1 LNFRATLE
9 PAKDLRIEVTAT
21 QVYSISQSSIY
32 RYHNA
37 ADDTLLP
44 YATGFHN
51 FNLMD
56 QGNYSISFL
65 AIGSTFERSS
75 LSNGYNSAVFD
86 KFLQYRDEISLRLAT
101 ERAIMDTSYSA
112 EFIPLSEDTTG
123 GQRVGYD
130 GFSYLSQDVLLPA
143 FLAAYGGYDVNTVS
157 LNARPKLP
165 LPNWTLNYTGLMK
178 MDMFKK
184 AFQTFTVTHG
194 YRSLYTM
201 SSFITNLQLEQRTLE
216 GQASNDIRNQNGDFL
231 AEYQVSSVTVSE
243 NFSPLI
249 GINMRMKNNT
259 SFKAEIKRDRMLNLS
274 VVNNQLTEMKGT
286 ELVIGAG
293 YIIKDVRFKFIRV
306 GANKT
311 PVQSNLELKFD
322 FSMRD
327 NQTVIRRIYEDLTQ
341 VTAGQNIYSI
351 KLSADYQINSRITAR
366 FYYDQI
372 VSKFKTSNAFPTN
385 NITSGFSIRFNL
397 GQ

>member
-1 LNFRATLE
+1 
-9 PAKDLRIEVTAT
+9 
-21 QVYSISQSSIY
+21 
-32 RYHNA
+32 
-37 ADDTLLP
+37 
-44 YATGFHN
+44 
-51 FNLMD
+51 
-56 QGNYSISFL
+56 
-65 AIGSTFERSS
+65 
-75 LSNGYNSAVFD
+75 
-86 KFLQYRDEISLRLAT
+86 
-101 ERAIMDTSYSA
+101 
-112 EFIPLSEDTTG
+112 
-123 GQRVGYD
+123 
-130 GFSYLSQDVLLPA
+130 
-143 FLAAYGGYDVNTVS
+143 
-157 LNARPKLP
+157 
-165 LPNWTLNYTGLMK
+165 MK
-178 MDMFKK
+178 
-184 AFQTFTVTHG
+184 
-194 YRSLYTM
+194 
-201 SSFITNLQLEQRTLE
+201 
-216 GQASNDIRNQNGDFL
+216 
-231 AEYQVSSVTVSE
+231 
-243 NFSPLI
+243 
-249 GINMRMKNNT
+249 KNNT
-259 SFKAEIKRDRMLNLS
+259 SLKAEIKRDRMLNLS